1 MNKLNDIA
9 VIGGGSWGTA
19 LVKIFL
25 ENTEKLNWF
34 IRDSDLIKNI
44 QLKKR
49 NTKYLRHVQL
59 NIKKIT
65 LYSEIEKIIDNSDLL
80 VIATPSPFIHKTFKD
95 FKEKLKGKYIISAS
109 KGVIPISQLVI
120 SEHFNKEFN
129 VPYEKIGIISG
140 PCHAEEVAQEKL
152 SYLTV
157 GTNTMN
163 LGKFVSEKLSTNY
176 IKTSFSDDLIG
187 IEYSAT
193 IKNVYSL
200 LVGICHGLGYGDNF
214 LSVLISHCAKE
225 LRLFITT
232 IKNKTNRDLNHSAYF
247 GDLLVTTYSTFS
259 RNRTFG
265 NMLGKGYSVK
275 SAMSE
280 MSMIVEG
287 YYAAKNAYE
296 IAKKLNIECIYI
308 NATYTILYELANP
321 KKTIMDLA
329 NKLY

>member
-1 MNKLNDIA
+1 MY
-9 VIGGGSWGTA
+9 S
-19 LVKIFL
+19 KI
-25 ENTEKLNWF
+25 EE
-34 IRDSDLIKNI
+34 
-44 QLKKR
+44 
-49 NTKYLRHVQL
+49 
-59 NIKKIT
+59 
-65 LYSEIEKIIDNSDLL
+65 IIDNSDLL
-80 VIATPSPFIHKTFKD
+80 VIATPSPFIHNTFKQYKD
-95 FKEKLKGKYIISAS
+95 KLKGKYIISAS

-120 SEHFNKEFN
+120 SEHFIKEFD
-129 VPYEKIGIISG
+129 VPSENIGIISG

-157 GTNTMN
+157 GTNTKN

-200 LVGICHGLGYGDNF
+200 LVGVCHGLGYGDNF

-232 IKNKTNRDLNHSAYF
+232 IKKDKNRDLNHSAYF

-296 IAKKLNIECIYI
+296 IAKKLNIECTYI
-308 NATYTILYELANP
+308 NATHSILYELANP
-321 KKTIMDLA
+321 KKTIKDLA
-329 NKLY
+329 DKLY